1 MSIYGSRRRW
11 KDFHDLHHRIPSGTV
26 PGAGGQAPEEVDEV
40 RVDRGADWAHQRK
53 AKPADFILPS
63 TRAWLSTLPA
73 EIMPVALATHYPR
86 IVNTI
91 AMHWSDKRGCPELF
105 DELLSD
111 RRGGR
116 AGFPAASARD
126 LLNLQEYWYNGH
138 AAR

>member
-1 MSIYGSRRRW
+1 
-11 KDFHDLHHRIPSGTV
+11 
-26 PGAGGQAPEEVDEV
+26 
-40 RVDRGADWAHQRK
+40 
-53 AKPADFILPS
+53 
-63 TRAWLSTLPA
+63 
-73 EIMPVALATHYPR
+73 MPVALATHYPR